1 MIESSVPC
9 HFRATKFPFL
19 KSFSWSVCSMWSPC
33 IMVLRIFF
41 SIRSSSVPKMFM
53 NLADDM
59 LARSTVET
67 WVIKA
72 EKGEQGRATFIGDNL
87 FIQLERQICQI
98 KLTGF
103 KIFACILKFA
113 QKSGAQFNWK
123 KIITKI
129 IPKIITKVQFD
140 FFIVTF

>member
-1 MIESSVPC
+1 
-9 HFRATKFPFL
+9 
-19 KSFSWSVCSMWSPC
+19 
-33 IMVLRIFF
+33 MVLRIFF

-98 KLTGF
+98 ELTVF
-103 KIFACILKFA
+103 KIFAGILKFA